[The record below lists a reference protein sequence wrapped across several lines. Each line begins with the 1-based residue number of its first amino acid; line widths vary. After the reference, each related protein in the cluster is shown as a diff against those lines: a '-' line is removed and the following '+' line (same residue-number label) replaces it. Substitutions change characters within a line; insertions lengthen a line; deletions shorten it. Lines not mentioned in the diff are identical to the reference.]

1 MESQLLKAIVQRKTM
16 EQEEDIYRASHHIST
31 RRNQQLETV
40 VNRGLAAAY
49 LLKLSEGAI
58 ATMMREE
65 GVPPQVV
72 ARVLHHPELRRSTD
86 WKR

>member
-1 MESQLLKAIVQRKTM
+1 MESQLLKAIVQRQ
-16 EQEEDIYRASHHIST
+16 EIEREEDLYRNAHHIST
-31 RRNQQLETV
+31 RRNQTLEMA

-49 LLKLSEGAI
+49 LVNFGVG

-72 ARVLHHPELRRSTD
+72 ARVLQHPELRRATD